1 MSGLCSMSR
10 SDRILADL
18 FKLANVAAKV
28 VNNVVEPLT
37 LSEILDDDND
47 VHNLSN
53 SLPDCHDVTTTTES
67 LEQQASRAFYI
78 SSIPRVKTN
87 VAKTKVND
95 GIRKTKAA
103 PRWHQRFKRAQHKLK
118 VQDAARKAFFESMK
132 NTFSQD

>member
-1 MSGLCSMSR
+1 MSR

-78 SSIPRVKTN
+78 SSIPRVKTGVETN

-95 GIRKTKAA
+95 GIRKKAA

-118 VQDAARKAFFESMK
+118 VQDAARKAFLESMK